1 MSKKDGGAAFPHEP
15 YNVWIGP
22 NGSPEQVAASPGMA
36 LRDYFAA
43 AALTGFLASDRRSTS
58 DEDVISESA
67 YKLSDAM
74 LEARKK

>member
-1 MSKKDGGAAFPHEP
+1 MSYEEDGGPAFPSETLKEFIH
-15 YNVWIGP
+15 
-22 NGSPEQVAASPGMA
+22 GMT

-74 LEARKK
+74 LEARNK